1 VRSGRGETWLWWL
14 AKRRARFALALAATL
29 ATVAAVVPVA
39 MAEGTDGGSR
49 RSGPQVETAP
59 LQQVRDATRRYRN
72 VDSAIDAGYV
82 QFLGCVHEPLAGSMG
97 IHFVN
102 GTLAGDTTID
112 PAKPEALI
120 YEVEPNG
127 QLSLVGVEYIV
138 FQQAW
143 DALHNQPPSLFGQP
157 FMLVPSPNRY
167 GIPAF
172 YEVHA
177 WAWKANPTGPFK
189 DWNPKVLCLGTE
201 GHRP

>member
-1 VRSGRGETWLWWL
+1 VRAERGETRWSWL
-14 AKRRARFALALAATL
+14 AKRRARFALGLAAIL

-39 MAEGTDGGSR
+39 TAEGPGDGG
-49 RSGPQVETAP
+49 P
-59 LQQVRDATRRYRN
+59 LQQVKDATRRYRTA
-72 VDSAIDAGYV
+72 DSAIDAGYV

-112 PAKPEALI
+112 PVKPEALI

-172 YEVHA
+172 YELHA

>member
-1 VRSGRGETWLWWL
+1 MRAGREETRWSWLT
-14 AKRRARFALALAATL
+14 KRRTGGALGLAAIL

-39 MAEGTDGGSR
+39 TAAGTGDG
-49 RSGPQVETAP
+49 P

-172 YEVHA
+172 YELHA